1 MPMPFNVGNEAS
13 STQPRGLPVRPTA
26 GCVRSYG
33 AHRRCLSSDVAPLAT
48 LLVVSRSESRGHGAH
63 AGPASGSWPTGAQS
77 RTSQVRCTS
86 ILRNRCVP
94 A

>member
-33 AHRRCLSSDVAPLAT
+33 THRRCLSSDVAPLAT

-63 AGPASGSWPTGAQS
+63 AGPAFGSSPTGAQS

-86 ILRNRCVP
+86 ILRDRCVP